1 MLDTFDRILR
11 ERFGFAGFRPGQ
23 REALDALMTTGAL
36 LCIQPT
42 GYGKSLLYQLPAA
55 ALDGVT
61 VVISPLLALMR
72 DQIAQLNDRFG
83 VPAASLNSDQ
93 SLEENDAVR
102 EATRAGRV
110 KILFVSPEQL
120 ERLDRL
126 ALITAL
132 PLELVVIDEAH
143 CVSTWGHDFRPAYR
157 QIATLL
163 RAVHA
168 ERPHARVLALTAT
181 ADARTEADIRAQ
193 LEAIGD
199 RAIAVQRRSMDRPN
213 LSLAVHPVRSFED
226 KLAWLARALP
236 GLPAPGL
243 IYCATRDNTAAVAE
257 YLDAQLGPRGLRV
270 SAYHAGLPPDRKRA
284 LQERF
289 LAGDFTAI
297 AATNALGMGID
308 KSDLRYVIHVDIPGS
323 ITAYY
328 QEVGRAGRDGQP
340 ATGIL
345 LFDRADLR
353 IQEYFIQ
360 SAQPTIADFD
370 TLLGLIRA
378 RTAAADPP
386 RLNDLRAA
394 SGMHPT
400 RVTVIVAEL
409 IEQGFVEKQLIGRSQ
424 RYVALD
430 RPGRPDL
437 SRYARQ
443 DEVRRR
449 ELAAMTAYAERR
461 DQCAMETLR
470 RALGDTEAEPCGRC
484 DACGAAVLPD
494 AAPDAEADADAARAE
509 AWFMSRPV
517 VVDGYRKSLASG
529 LAVLDSQRRSSDFL
543 TFMRARTQP
552 RAALDPQLV
561 ERLCAAARELAAEA
575 GDDVPVGLV
584 IAPPSRTWAQ
594 RDEVTRR
601 VAAAVGARAV
611 LDGLVWRDAPEARQG
626 ELLNNDQRK
635 ANVDGRMAWT
645 GGQLPAG
652 ASVIL
657 LDDYVGSGAT
667 LREAARALS
676 KAPGASAAP
685 IPLAVARVRWRLGRP
700 GIV

>member
-1 MLDTFDRILR
+1 LLDTFDRILR
-11 ERFGFAGFRPGQ
+11 ERFGFASFRPGQ

-72 DQIAQLNDRFG
+72 DQIGQLNERFG

-102 EATRAGRV
+102 EAARAGRV

-126 ALITAL
+126 ELITAL
-132 PLELVVIDEAH
+132 PLDLVVIDEAH

-168 ERPHARVLALTAT
+168 QRPDTRVLALTAT

-213 LSLAVHPVRSFED
+213 LSLAVQPVRSFED
-226 KLAWLARALP
+226 KLAWLARELP
-236 GLPAPGL
+236 RLPPPGL

-257 YLDAQLGPRGLRV
+257 YLDAELGPRGMRV
-270 SAYHAGLPPDRKRA
+270 SAYHAGLPPDQKRA
-284 LQERF
+284 LQARF

-345 LFDRADLR
+345 LYDRADLR

-360 SAQPTIADFD
+360 SAQPAVADFD
-370 TLLGLIRA
+370 TLLRLIRA
-378 RTAAADPP
+378 PASGDPP
-386 RLNDLRAA
+386 RLNDLRAQ

-400 RVTVIVAEL
+400 RVTVVLAEL
-409 IEQGFVEKQLIGRSQ
+409 IEQGFVAKRLVDRSQ
-424 RYVALD
+424 RYLPRE
-430 RPGRPDL
+430 RPGHPDL

-461 DQCAMETLR
+461 DACAMQTLR
-470 RALGDTEAEPCGRC
+470 RALGDTEATPCGRC
-484 DACGAAVLPD
+484 DACGGCSLPD
-494 AAPDAEADADAARAE
+494 APSDGAAARAA
-509 AWFMSRPV
+509 AWFGGRPV
-517 VVDGYRKSLASG
+517 AIDGYRKTLASG
-529 LAVLDSQRRSSDFL
+529 LAVLDSQRRSADL
-543 TFMRARTQP
+543 MTFMRARATP
-552 RAALDPQLV
+552 GATLEAQLV
-561 ERLCAAARELAAEA
+561 ERLCAAARAAAASA
-575 GDDVPVGLV
+575 GGLPVGLV
-584 IAPPSRTWAQ
+584 VAPPSRTWAQ
-594 RDEVTRR
+594 REEVTRQ

-611 LDGLVWRDAPEARQG
+611 LDGLVWRDEPEARQG
-626 ELLNNDQRK
+626 ELLNNDQRR

-645 GGQLPAG
+645 GGPLPAG
-652 ASVIL
+652 AAVIL

-676 KAPGASAAP
+676 RAPGASGPP
-685 IPLAVARVRWRLGRP
+685 IPVAVARVRWRLGRP
-700 GIV
+700 GIVG